1 MYEAPNN
8 NNMTKISAHN
18 YSSIKS
24 GNTPQE
30 IVAFLEKGAIYRSF
44 ESVLSSFVPDAELQ
58 SQLVSGLEKITGE
71 PHDSVSRKVRNWLG
85 GKNRPQNREQMFQ
98 ICFALNLTED
108 QADRFLTSAAEC
120 GIHYRSPLEL
130 VYAYA
135 LRTGCAYERAQK
147 LYEAV
152 KPFCQ
157 PSGGKNT
164 PSEKYTNTI
173 REEFSVVNDDASLM
187 AFFEEFGQYLGNLHE
202 TAWHEFV
209 QMYERLRQPSIDYV
223 LDDSVKQEMQD
234 RVLSADE
241 IVNTYLRMYVPQ
253 EKKTANYT
261 YLQKLLKKDW
271 PNASSIQRMRSR
283 KLDIDRKTMILLYLI
298 TEAFDLDADE
308 DDLWNDE
315 DVDTRMETRFTQ
327 MNLFLTRCGMNRLDL
342 GSPFDCL
349 VVYAMRTVEDESA
362 GERFESALAQLFS
375 ADQQE

>member
-1 MYEAPNN
+1 MHETP
-8 NNMTKISAHN
+8 NNMTKISSHN
-18 YSSIKS
+18 YSSIRAE
-24 GNTPQE
+24 NTPQE
-30 IVAFLEKGAIYRSF
+30 IVSFLEKGAIYRSF
-44 ESVLSSFVPDAELQ
+44 ESVLASFVPDAELQ
-58 SQLVSGLEKITGE
+58 SRLTSGMGNVTRES
-71 PHDSVSRKVRNWLG
+71 HDSVSRKVRNWLN

-98 ICFALNLTED
+98 ICFALNLTEE
-108 QADRFLTSAAEC
+108 QADRFLASAAEC
-120 GIHYRSPLEL
+120 GIHYRSPQEL

-135 LRTGCAYERAQK
+135 LRTEQTYEQAQK
-147 LYEAV
+147 LYASV
-152 KPFCQ
+152 KSFCQ
-157 PSGGKNT
+157 PSERKNI
-164 PSEKYTNTI
+164 PAEKYTNTI
-173 REEFSVVNDDASLM
+173 REEFSVVNDNESLV
-187 AFFEEFGQYLGNLHE
+187 AFFEEFGQYLGDLHE

-223 LDDSVKQEMQD
+223 LDDSIKQEMQD

-241 IVNTYLRMYVPQ
+241 IVDTYLRMRVPQ

-283 KLDIDRKTMILLYLI
+283 RRDIDRKTMILLYLI
-298 TEAFDLDADE
+298 TEAFDSDADE
-308 DDLWNDE
+308 DDLWNEE

-362 GERFESALAQLFS
+362 GERFESALAQLFP